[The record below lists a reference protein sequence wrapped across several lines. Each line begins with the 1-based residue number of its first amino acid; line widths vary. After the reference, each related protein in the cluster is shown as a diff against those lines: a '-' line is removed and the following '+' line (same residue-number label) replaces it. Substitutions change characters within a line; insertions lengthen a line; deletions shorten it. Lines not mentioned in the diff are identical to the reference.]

1 MNKLIIYSVTVI
13 VTLGILTSCSNE
25 SNKDHLQEQNET
37 QFIGANA
44 SQNQQVEN
52 DDSFQT
58 GVFVDF
64 DALDDPLYTEEIKS
78 LMKTTLEALA
88 NKDEQALRRIYYRED
103 SEGISEYFFDRDY
116 SFESLEGITK
126 DHDRLIV
133 RVKTKA
139 RMESEVFERSED
151 YWLVKDKSG
160 QWKLGAID

>member
-1 MNKLIIYSVTVI
+1 
-13 VTLGILTSCSNE
+13 
-25 SNKDHLQEQNET
+25 
-37 QFIGANA
+37 
-44 SQNQQVEN
+44 
-52 DDSFQT
+52 